1 MSDNQAELKAKQ
13 EKAFLKLKE
22 LQEHLSQL
30 QSSVEALSQEFKP
43 VKKVRTDIYSLK
55 DLLKKVKA
63 EKAVQSEIL
72 PDKK

>member
-1 MSDNQAELKAKQ
+1 MSDNQAELKATQ

-22 LQEHLSQL
+22 LQAHLNQL
-30 QSSVEALSQEFKP
+30 QNSVEALSQEFKP

-55 DLLKKVKA
+55 DLVKKIKD